1 MKKLGLGI
9 IGLIIVG
16 AIYYFTVGSTKL
28 TAELKTQ
35 VTARLSSL
43 QKEGFSIQNRE
54 VKENQEH
61 FNLSFDDPQKITHF
75 LNQHGVQITL
85 EDAKRFKGLILGVDV
100 HYLPDAYTSVSFD
113 AYPTALPAVIMPSAT
128 NADEKQVL
136 AQVEKILEKKSLLM
150 HVAINKLGTG
160 FKGDMRD
167 IDEILKGKKDIQL
180 TMESLTFSGDIKDDA
195 IYSVKQNLK
204 TFSAKVPDVMFIAFK
219 DLTSDYKVTGKT
231 SYDYHA
237 QYSVANMTIDIA
249 PDLSIVAKNMTMSS
263 TSFVKDAL
271 VSGTMTSKVE
281 RVDVKDK
288 DQAYAL
294 NTLVFDINAGNLDIN
309 AFEKLQQ
316 ADVNDKKLMNDLMQQ
331 FFAKGVY
338 FEIPAFSVDSIE
350 NDGKKLKGFT
360 LNAKVNLDK
369 SFDIMA
375 LDTNPMSVLTSMD
388 ANLNLSFSQDLLD
401 ILSQQPQAMMTL
413 MIFQPKDVNG
423 TKVYE
428 LKLQDGKL
436 TVNGMS
442 M

>member
-9 IGLIIVG
+9 IVLIVMG
-16 AIYYFTVGSTKL
+16 AIFYLTVGSTQL
-28 TAELKTQ
+28 TTELKIQ
-35 VTARLSSL
+35 VNAQLSSL
-43 QKEGFSIQNRE
+43 QKKGFSIQNRE
-54 VKENQEH
+54 VKESQEH
-61 FNLSFDDPQKITHF
+61 FTLSFDDPQKITHF
-75 LNQHGVQITL
+75 LNKHGVQITL
-85 EDAKRFKGLILGVDV
+85 EDAKRFKGLTLGVDV
-100 HYLPDAYTSVSFD
+100 HYLPDTYTSVSFD
-113 AYPTALPAVIMPSAT
+113 VYPIALPTVLISSAT
-128 NADEKQVL
+128 NTEEKQVL

-160 FKGDMRD
+160 FKGHMKD
-167 IDEILKGKKDIQL
+167 IDEILKGEKDIQL
-180 TMESLTFSGDIKDDA
+180 TLESLTFNGDLKDDA
-195 IYSVKQNLK
+195 IYSVKQDLK
-204 TFSAKVPDVMFIAFK
+204 TFSVKVPDEMFITFK

-237 QYSVANMTIDIA
+237 QYNIANMTIDIA
-249 PDLSIVAKNMTMSS
+249 PDLNIVTKNMAVSS
-263 TSFVKDAL
+263 TSLVKDEL

-281 RVDVKDK
+281 RVDLKDK
-288 DQAYAL
+288 GQAYAL

-338 FEIPAFSVDSIE
+338 FKIPAFSVETIE

-360 LNAKVNLDK
+360 INAKVNLDK

-375 LDTNPMSVLTSMD
+375 LDTNPMSVLSSVD
-388 ANLNLSFSQDLLD
+388 ANLNLNFSQDLLD
-401 ILSQQPQAMMTL
+401 IVAQQPQAMMTL

-436 TVNGMS
+436 TVNGVS